1 MSERKPES
9 RGSENNLGRAVGWS
23 LALFGTAALIRGF
36 ILWQLTESMTF
47 NYALSDGRALQLWS
61 RGIAEGTSPLSSALI
76 GPPLYP
82 LFMAGLFK
90 GLGESLILVRSVQ
103 VVLGSAA
110 CVLLMQAGWVFR
122 SKATGLIAGFL
133 LAIYPVAIWS
143 DFSIH
148 TASIDVFLLCL
159 ALALAA
165 DFQGHPQRRKLLN
178 LGLVLGL
185 LFLSRE
191 SAYALVVASILIL
204 FVAAKASWADRGL
217 NALVLLGGVAIVVV
231 PMTWAD
237 WSARGDLRLLKA
249 PLSYHLY
256 QGAPNGS
263 GRGGLSQPSIDGNTA
278 AEFVSVH
285 LGHFPTAEEMSEFY
299 DQQIEARASAGQ
311 GNSAG
316 GFLRK
321 LLLSL
326 DATEPFDT
334 QEAWLHAE
342 HSKFLNGLLE
352 IVTFGWILPL
362 AFFGAWVVW
371 PERSRLSW
379 LYGWSFFWLSW
390 SVIFYHYGRHRLMLV
405 PILLLFAAAGL
416 VGAFQFFRSRPRWVV
431 VSAIVSTAVILWV
444 SQGTLVRANVE
455 RSLAYHGVASGLAE
469 LGLEELATLRMEDAL
484 DFDSDNA
491 FAHHDLGALYAQR
504 RWYGAAAN
512 HFSEAVRVRPDY
524 EQAYR
529 DLAEA
534 QYASFES
541 ARAAETYKALLR
553 LQPQNADVWFE
564 LGRAQLDADQF
575 DEAQVS
581 FRRSMALKRGSAAP
595 PAQ

>member
-1 MSERKPES
+1 MSERTP
-9 RGSENNLGRAVGWS
+9 GAGRSDNKVEKAVGWS

-36 ILWQLTESMTF
+36 ILWQLTDSMTF
-47 NYALSDGRALQLWS
+47 NYALSDGRAFQLWS
-61 RGIAEGTSPLSSALI
+61 RGIAEGTSPLSAALT

-110 CVLLMQAGWVFR
+110 CVLLMQAGWAFR

-133 LAIYPVAIWS
+133 LAVYPVAIWS
-143 DFSIH
+143 DFSIQ
-148 TASIDVFLLCL
+148 TASIDVFLVCL
-159 ALALAA
+159 ALAVAA
-165 DFQGHPQRRKLLN
+165 DFQQHPQRGKLLG

-204 FVAAKASWADRGL
+204 FLATKASWADRGL
-217 NALVLLGGVAIVVV
+217 NALVLLGGVAIVVA

-237 WSARGDLRLLKA
+237 WSVRGDLRLLKT

-256 QGAPNGS
+256 QGGDGS
-263 GRGGLSQPSIDGNTA
+263 ARLGLYQPPIDGNIA
-278 AEFVSVH
+278 AEFLSVH

-529 DLAEA
+529 NLAEA
-534 QYASFES
+534 QFASFES
-541 ARAAETYKALLR
+541 AQAAETYKVLLR

-575 DEAQVS
+575 DEAQLS
-581 FRRSMALKRGSAAP
+581 FRRSMALKRGSAAS

>member
-1 MSERKPES
+1 MSERTP
-9 RGSENNLGRAVGWS
+9 GAGRSDNKVEKAVGWS

-36 ILWQLTESMTF
+36 ILWQLTDSMTF
-47 NYALSDGRALQLWS
+47 NYALSDGRAFQLWS
-61 RGIAEGTSPLSSALI
+61 RGIAEGTSPLSAALT

-110 CVLLMQAGWVFR
+110 CVLLMQAGWAFR

-133 LAIYPVAIWS
+133 LAVYPVAIWS
-143 DFSIH
+143 DFSIQ
-148 TASIDVFLLCL
+148 TASIDVFLVCL
-159 ALALAA
+159 ALAVAA
-165 DFQGHPQRRKLLN
+165 DFQQHPQRGKLLG

-204 FVAAKASWADRGL
+204 FLATKASWADRGL
-217 NALVLLGGVAIVVV
+217 NALVLLGGVAIVVA

-237 WSARGDLRLLKA
+237 WSVRGDLRLLKT

-256 QGAPNGS
+256 QGGDGS
-263 GRGGLSQPSIDGNTA
+263 ARLGLYQPPIDGNIA
-278 AEFVSVH
+278 AEFLSVH

-311 GNSAG
+311 GNSVG
-316 GFLRK
+316 GFLRR

-390 SVIFYHYGRHRLMLV
+390 SVVFYHYGRHRLMLV

-416 VGAFQFFRSRPRWVV
+416 VGAFQFVRSRPRWVV
-431 VSAIVSTAVILWV
+431 ASAIASTGVILWV
-444 SQGTLVRANVE
+444 SQGTLVQANVE

-529 DLAEA
+529 NLAEA
-534 QYASFES
+534 QFASFES
-541 ARAAETYKALLR
+541 AQAAETYKVLLR

-575 DEAQVS
+575 DEAQLS
-581 FRRSMALKRGSAAP
+581 FRRSMALKRGSAAS

>member
-1 MSERKPES
+1 MSERAP
-9 RGSENNLGRAVGWS
+9 GAGHSENNMEKAVGWS

-36 ILWQLTESMTF
+36 ILWQLTDSMTF

-82 LFMAGLFK
+82 LFMAGIFK

-110 CVLLMQAGWVFR
+110 CVLLMQAGWAFR
-122 SKATGLIAGFL
+122 SKGTGLIAGFL
-133 LAIYPVAIWS
+133 LAVYPVAIWS
-143 DFSIH
+143 DFSIQ
-148 TASIDVFLLCL
+148 TASIDVFLVCL
-159 ALALAA
+159 ALAVAA
-165 DFQGHPQRRKLLN
+165 DFQGNPHRRKLLS
-178 LGLVLGL
+178 LGLVFGL

-191 SAYALVVASILIL
+191 SAYVLVGASILIL
-204 FVAAKASWADRGL
+204 FLAAKSSWADRGL

-237 WSARGDLRLLKA
+237 WSVRGDLRLLKT

-256 QGAPNGS
+256 QGGPNGS
-263 GRGGLSQPSIDGNTA
+263 ARSGLYQPPLDGNIA
-278 AEFVSVH
+278 AEFLAVQ
-285 LGHFPTAEEMSEFY
+285 LGHFPTAEEMSDFY
-299 DQQIEARASAGQ
+299 DQQIEARAAAGR

-316 GFLRK
+316 ALLRK

-342 HSKFLNGLLE
+342 NSKIFNGLLE
-352 IVTFGWILPL
+352 IVNFGWILPL

-390 SVIFYHYGRHRLMLV
+390 SVIFYHYGRHRLILV

-416 VGAFQFFRSRPRWVV
+416 VGASQFVRSRPRWVV
-431 VSAIVSTAVILWV
+431 ASAIVSTGIILWV

-469 LGLEELATLRMEDAL
+469 LGLEEMATLKMEDAL
-484 DFDSDNA
+484 DIDAENA

-512 HFSEAVRVRPDY
+512 HFSEAVRIRPDY

-534 QYASFES
+534 QFASFES
-541 ARAAETYKALLR
+541 AQAAETYKALLR
-553 LQPQNADVWFE
+553 LQPENSDVWFE
-564 LGRAQLDADQF
+564 LGRVQLDAGQF
-575 DEAQVS
+575 DQAQMS
-581 FRRSMALKRGSAAP
+581 FRRSVALKRGSAAS

>member
-1 MSERKPES
+1 
-9 RGSENNLGRAVGWS
+9 
-23 LALFGTAALIRGF
+23 
-36 ILWQLTESMTF
+36 
-47 NYALSDGRALQLWS
+47 
-61 RGIAEGTSPLSSALI
+61 
-76 GPPLYP
+76 
-82 LFMAGLFK
+82 
-90 GLGESLILVRSVQ
+90 
-103 VVLGSAA
+103 
-110 CVLLMQAGWVFR
+110 
-122 SKATGLIAGFL
+122 
-133 LAIYPVAIWS
+133 
-143 DFSIH
+143 
-148 TASIDVFLLCL
+148 
-159 ALALAA
+159 
-165 DFQGHPQRRKLLN
+165 
-178 LGLVLGL
+178 
-185 LFLSRE
+185 
-191 SAYALVVASILIL
+191 VASIFIL
-204 FVAAKASWADRGL
+204 FLAAKASWADRGL
-217 NALVLLGGVAIVVV
+217 NALVLLGGVAILVV

-237 WSARGDLRLLKA
+237 WSVRGDLRLLKT

-256 QGAPNGS
+256 QGVDNGS
-263 GRGGLSQPSIDGNTA
+263 GRSGLYQPPINGNFA
-278 AEFVSVH
+278 ADFLADH
-285 LGHFPTAEEMSEFY
+285 LGHFPTTAEMSDFY
-299 DQQIEARASAGQ
+299 DQQIETRASAGQ
-311 GNSAG
+311 GNSVG
-316 GFLRK
+316 GFLRR

-390 SVIFYHYGRHRLMLV
+390 SVVFYHYGRHRLMLV

-416 VGAFQFFRSRPRWVV
+416 LGASQFVRSRPRWVV
-431 VSAIVSTAVILWV
+431 ASAIVSTAVILWV
-444 SQGTLVRANVE
+444 SQGTLVRADVE

-529 DLAEA
+529 NLAEA

-541 ARAAETYKALLR
+541 AQAAETYKALLR
-553 LQPQNADVWFE
+553 LQPQNADAWFE
-564 LGRAQLDADQF
+564 LGRTQLDAGQF

-581 FRRSMALKRGSAAP
+581 FRRSMALKSGSAAP